1 MVKNEKCIQIY
12 KSEKERKAILLPSEY
27 HRILK
32 LEAKKQGKKMVGILV
47 EALKVYLRI

>member
-32 LEAKKQGKKMVGILV
+32 LEAKKQGKTICGLLI
-47 EALKVYLRI
+47 EAIRLFLKI